1 MYNNYDFSLLYYVLI
16 LLDNRI
22 CIESIFEIDVF
33 DINRN
38 SINLYNSSQSLYSI
52 VAIRKNI

>member
-1 MYNNYDFSLLYYVLI
+1 MYNNYDFSLLYYVFI

-38 SINLYNSSQSLYSI
+38 SINQYNSSESLYSI